1 MTVALGPR
9 VLSVKQPWAWAIVTG
24 RKRVENR
31 SWSTPYR
38 GTVYIHASGTPDPR
52 GVAWFSKHKIKV
64 PRALPTGAI
73 VGTCELVGIVGRKQG
88 QRFGKW
94 FFGPIGW
101 VVKNPRA
108 LARPIA
114 MKGKLGLFRASGKL
128 VRKVEE
134 ETPRQER
141 R

>member
-1 MTVALGPR
+1 MTVAPGPR

-38 GTVYIHASGTPDPR
+38 GTVYIHASGTPDAR

-64 PRALPTGAI
+64 PPALPTGAI
-73 VGTCELVGIVGRKQG
+73 VGTCELVEIVRRKQG

-94 FFGPIGW
+94 FFGPVGW
-101 VVKNPRA
+101 VMKNPQA
-108 LARPIA
+108 LTRPIA
-114 MKGKLGLFRASGKL
+114 MKGKLGLFRASGML
-128 VRKVEE
+128 VRKVEKQ
-134 ETPRQER
+134 TQLQELR
-141 R
+141 